1 MSDHIRLHGEMQRLA
16 DETGEA
22 VFIDAAAKLRGM
34 AAEQRLRNSRRPPNG
49 ISLPGSG
56 SSGVPFAPRPPKKG
70 PIFTRTPPAP
80 AGGRTRS
87 R

>member
-1 MSDHIRLHGEMQRLA
+1 MSDHIKLHGEMERLA
-16 DETGEA
+16 DETGEP
-22 VFIDAAAKLRGM
+22 VFIDAAAKLRSM

-56 SSGVPFAPRPPKKG
+56 SSGVPFAPRPPRKG
-70 PIFTRTPPAP
+70 PVFTRTPPVRP
-80 AGGRTRS
+80 KGPGFS